1 MDPLDSDL
9 IINEQCMNLTA
20 TYNLPQVKDVM
31 LRSELELV
39 VKNLMGKKHLNTKM
53 SKIIK

>member
-31 LRSELELV
+31 LRSELEMV
-39 VKNLMGKKHLNTKM
+39 VKNQMDMKNNHNSKM
-53 SKIIK
+53 Q

>member
-9 IINEQCMNLTA
+9 IINEQCMNLTS

-39 VKNLMGKKHLNTKM
+39 VKHLVNKTNMNSMMKN
-53 SKIIK
+53 IIK